1 MSIVPSGGLPD
12 TSNSL
17 TELPTLLKAWI
28 KLQEEIV
35 TMNAELSQRKKHS
48 KTLKDTILRIMESN
62 KVAALNVSR
71 GVISHRIREKAEPVN
86 NSYLLK
92 QCSAFFEGDEA
103 KAKALV
109 EFLETKREVKQQ
121 HDLKLIMPKS
131 EGDELSRRS

>member
-1 MSIVPSGGLPD
+1 MSIIPQPAPD
-12 TSNSL
+12 TGNALS
-17 TELPTLLKAWI
+17 ELPSLLKAWI

-71 GVISHRIREKAEPVN
+71 GVISHRVREKAEPVN
-86 NSYLLK
+86 TSYLLK
-92 QCSAFFEGDEA
+92 QCTTFFEGDET

-109 EFLETKREVKQQ
+109 EYLETKREIKQQ
-121 HDLKLIMPKS
+121 HDLKLTMPKP

>member
-1 MSIVPSGGLPD
+1 MSIVPTGGHPD
-12 TSNSL
+12 ANNSL

-71 GVISHRIREKAEPVN
+71 GVISHRITEKAEPVN
-86 NSYLLK
+86 NSYLL
-92 QCSAFFEGDEA
+92 
-103 KAKALV
+103 
-109 EFLETKREVKQQ
+109 
-121 HDLKLIMPKS
+121 M
-131 EGDELSRRS
+131 